1 MSRAF
6 LVPIATYREELTVR
20 SLSVQYGSSPDRSPF
35 VSPSSPDRAVLDAKM
50 FERMITIERK
60 RTERSK
66 EPFLL
71 MLLDAGHRPES
82 DANEAALAAMAEA
95 LLRASRETDIVGW
108 YRDRSAIGVM
118 FTGLQITDKNSI
130 LSTIMNR
137 VKTIF
142 KDELAFNQF
151 TQVSLSF
158 HLFPDDWDQ
167 DNSGRPSNPALYPDL
182 MVPGQRRKSLLV
194 IKRSI
199 DILGSALALLVAS
212 PIFLM
217 IALAIKLTS
226 RGPVFF
232 KQERVGQYGKCFT
245 MLKFRSMYVNNDNR
259 VHQKFVTDLI
269 NNQVDSC
276 PVNAKE
282 AGVFKLRNDKRVTGI
297 GKLLRRTSLDEL
309 PQFLN
314 VLSGEMSLVGPR
326 PALRY
331 ELEAYQ
337 TWHRRRI
344 LEAKPGITGW
354 WQVIGRSR
362 VKFDEMVRM
371 DLRYAMQWS
380 PWLDL
385 KILAMTPLAVIRG
398 SGAH

>member
-1 MSRAF
+1 
-6 LVPIATYREELTVR
+6 
-20 SLSVQYGSSPDRSPF
+20 VQYGLGPESSPF
-35 VSPSSPDRAVLDAKM
+35 EMPSSGVRVVLDEKS
-50 FERMITIERK
+50 FQRMIAIERK
-60 RTERSK
+60 RTERTK

-71 MLLDAGHRPES
+71 MLLDSGKHPES
-82 DANEAALAAMAEA
+82 ETNEAALAAMGTA
-95 LLRASRETDIVGW
+95 LLQASRETDIVGW
-108 YRDRSAIGVM
+108 YKDGSAIGVM
-118 FTGLQITDKNSI
+118 FTGLQISDKNTI
-130 LSTIMNR
+130 LSTILNR

-142 KDELAFNQF
+142 KDELVFNQF

-167 DNSGRPSNPALYPDL
+167 DDAGRPSNPALYPDL
-182 MVPGQRRKSLLV
+182 MIPGQRRKSLLIV
-194 IKRSI
+194 KRVI
-199 DILGSALALLVAS
+199 DIVGSALALLVMA
-212 PIFLM
+212 PVFLL

-232 KQERVGQYGKCFT
+232 RQERVGQYGKCFT
-245 MLKFRSMYVNNDNR
+245 MLKFRSMYVNNDHR
-259 VHQKFVTDLI
+259 VHKQFVTELI
-269 NNQVDSC
+269 NNQVDGC
-276 PVNAKE
+276 LVNLKE
-282 AGVFKLRNDKRVTGI
+282 AGVYKLRNDKRVTRI
-297 GKLLRRTSLDEL
+297 GKLLRRSSLDEL

-344 LEAKPGITGW
+344 LEAKPGITGL

-398 SGAH
+398 TGAH

>member
-1 MSRAF
+1 M
-6 LVPIATYREELTVR
+6 R
-20 SLSVQYGSSPDRSPF
+20 SLRVQYGLGPEGSPF
-35 VSPSSPDRAVLDAKM
+35 ELPSSGARVVLDEKS
-50 FERMITIERK
+50 FQRMISIERK

-71 MLLDAGHRPES
+71 MLLDAGNRPDSE
-82 DANEAALAAMAEA
+82 ANGVALEGMAAALLES
-95 LLRASRETDIVGW
+95 SRETDVVGW
-108 YRDRSAIGVM
+108 YKNGATIGVM
-118 FTGLQITDKNSI
+118 FTGLQISDKHSI
-130 LSTIMNR
+130 LGTIMNR
-137 VKTIF
+137 VKAIF
-142 KDELAFNQF
+142 KDELVFNQF

-158 HLFPDDWDQ
+158 HFFPDDWDHE
-167 DNSGRPSNPALYPDL
+167 NSGRPSNPALYPDL
-182 MVPGQRRKSLLV
+182 MIPGQRRKSLLI
-194 IKRSI
+194 IKRAI
-199 DILGSALALLVAS
+199 DITGSLLALLVGA
-212 PIFLM
+212 PLFVL

-232 KQERVGQYGKCFT
+232 RQQRVGQYGKSFT
-245 MLKFRSMYVNNDNR
+245 MLKFRSMYVNNDHR
-259 VHQKFVTDLI
+259 VHQKFVTELI
-269 NNQVDSC
+269 NNQVDGC
-276 PVNAKE
+276 PVNEKE
-282 AGVFKLRNDKRVTGI
+282 AGVYKLRNDRRITRV

-326 PALRY
+326 PALLY

-344 LEAKPGITGW
+344 LEAKPGITGL

-371 DLRYAMQWS
+371 DLRYAMSWS

-385 KILAMTPLAVIRG
+385 KILMMTPLAVIRG
-398 SGAH
+398 TGAH

>member
-1 MSRAF
+1 MR
-6 LVPIATYREELTVR
+6 V
-20 SLSVQYGSSPDRSPF
+20 
-35 VSPSSPDRAVLDAKM
+35 VLDEKS
-50 FERMITIERK
+50 FQRMIAIERK
-60 RTERSK
+60 RTERTK

-71 MLLDAGHRPES
+71 MLLDSGNHPES
-82 DANEAALAAMAEA
+82 ETNEAALASMGTA
-95 LLRASRETDIVGW
+95 LLQASRETDVVGW
-108 YRDRSAIGVM
+108 YKGGSAIGVM
-118 FTGLQITDKNSI
+118 FTGLQISDKNTI
-130 LSTIMNR
+130 LSTILNR

-142 KDELAFNQF
+142 KDELVFNQF
-151 TQVSLSF
+151 TQVGLSF

-167 DNSGRPSNPALYPDL
+167 DDTGRPSNPALYPDL
-182 MVPGQRRKSLLV
+182 MIPGQRRRSLLV
-194 IKRSI
+194 VKRTI
-199 DILGSALALLVAS
+199 DIVGSALALLVMA
-212 PIFLM
+212 PLFML

-232 KQERVGQYGKCFT
+232 RQERVGQYGKCFT
-245 MLKFRSMYVNNDNR
+245 MLKFRSMYVNNDSR
-259 VHQKFVTDLI
+259 VHKQFVTELI
-269 NNQVDSC
+269 NNQVDGC
-276 PVNAKE
+276 PVNLKE
-282 AGVFKLRNDKRVTGI
+282 AGVYKLRNDKRITRI
-297 GKLLRRTSLDEL
+297 GKMLRRTSLDEL

-344 LEAKPGITGW
+344 LEAKPGITGL

-385 KILAMTPLAVIRG
+385 KILVMTPLAVIRG
-398 SGAH
+398 TGAQ

>member
-1 MSRAF
+1 
-6 LVPIATYREELTVR
+6 VR
-20 SLSVQYGSSPDRSPF
+20 SLRVQYGLGPESSPF
-35 VSPSSPDRAVLDAKM
+35 EMSSSAMRVVLDEKS
-50 FERMITIERK
+50 FQRMIAIERK
-60 RTERSK
+60 RTERTK

-71 MLLDAGHRPES
+71 MLLDSGNHPES
-82 DANEAALAAMAEA
+82 ETNEAALASMGTA
-95 LLRASRETDIVGW
+95 LLQASRETDVVGW
-108 YRDRSAIGVM
+108 YKGGSAIGVM
-118 FTGLQITDKNSI
+118 FTGLQISDKNTI
-130 LSTIMNR
+130 LSTILNR

-142 KDELAFNQF
+142 KDELVFNQF
-151 TQVSLSF
+151 TQVGLSF

-167 DNSGRPSNPALYPDL
+167 DDTGRPSNPALYPDL
-182 MVPGQRRKSLLV
+182 MIPGQRRRSLLV
-194 IKRSI
+194 VKRTI
-199 DILGSALALLVAS
+199 DIVGSALALLVMA
-212 PIFLM
+212 PLFML

-232 KQERVGQYGKCFT
+232 RQERVGQYGKCFT
-245 MLKFRSMYVNNDNR
+245 MLKFRSMYVNNDSR
-259 VHQKFVTDLI
+259 VHKQFVTELI
-269 NNQVDSC
+269 NNQVDGC
-276 PVNAKE
+276 PVNLKE
-282 AGVFKLRNDKRVTGI
+282 AGVYKLRNDKRITRI
-297 GKLLRRTSLDEL
+297 GKMLRRTSLDEL

-344 LEAKPGITGW
+344 LEAKPGITGL

-385 KILAMTPLAVIRG
+385 KILVMTPLAVIRG
-398 SGAH
+398 TGAH

>member
-1 MSRAF
+1 M
-6 LVPIATYREELTVR
+6 R
-20 SLSVQYGSSPDRSPF
+20 SLRVQYESGPASSPF
-35 VSPSSPDRAVLDAKM
+35 EMSSSAVRVVLDEKS
-50 FERMITIERK
+50 FQRMIAIERK
-60 RTERSK
+60 RTERTK

-71 MLLDAGHRPES
+71 MLLDSGNHPES
-82 DANEAALAAMAEA
+82 ETNEAALAAMGTA
-95 LLRASRETDIVGW
+95 LLQASRETDVVGW
-108 YRDRSAIGVM
+108 YKGGSAIGVM
-118 FTGLQITDKNSI
+118 FTGLQISDKNTI
-130 LSTIMNR
+130 LSTILNR

-142 KDELAFNQF
+142 KDELVFNQF
-151 TQVSLSF
+151 TQVGLSF
-158 HLFPDDWDQ
+158 HLFPDDWDH
-167 DNSGRPSNPALYPDL
+167 DDSGRPNNPALYPDL
-182 MVPGQRRKSLLV
+182 MIPGQRRRSLLV
-194 IKRSI
+194 VKRCI
-199 DILGSALALLVAS
+199 DLVGSALALLVMA
-212 PIFLM
+212 PLFLM

-232 KQERVGQYGKCFT
+232 RQERVGQYGKCFT
-245 MLKFRSMYVNNDNR
+245 MLKFRSMYVNNDSR
-259 VHQKFVTDLI
+259 VHKQFVTELI
-269 NNQVDSC
+269 NNQVDGC
-276 PVNAKE
+276 PVNLKE
-282 AGVFKLRNDKRVTGI
+282 AGVYKLRNDKRITRI
-297 GKLLRRTSLDEL
+297 GKLLRRSSLDEL

-344 LEAKPGITGW
+344 LEAKPGITGL

-385 KILAMTPLAVIRG
+385 KILVMTPLAVIRG
-398 SGAH
+398 TGAH

>member
-1 MSRAF
+1 M
-6 LVPIATYREELTVR
+6 R
-20 SLSVQYGSSPDRSPF
+20 SLRVQYGLGPESSPF
-35 VSPSSPDRAVLDAKM
+35 EMSSSAMRVVLDEKS
-50 FERMITIERK
+50 FQRMIAIERK
-60 RTERSK
+60 RTERTK

-71 MLLDAGHRPES
+71 MLLDSGNHPES
-82 DANEAALAAMAEA
+82 ETNEAALASMGTA
-95 LLRASRETDIVGW
+95 LLQASRETDVVGW
-108 YRDRSAIGVM
+108 YKGGSAIGVM
-118 FTGLQITDKNSI
+118 FTGLQISDKNTI
-130 LSTIMNR
+130 LSTILNR

-142 KDELAFNQF
+142 KDELVFNQF
-151 TQVSLSF
+151 TQVGLSF

-167 DNSGRPSNPALYPDL
+167 DDTGRPSNPALYPDL
-182 MVPGQRRKSLLV
+182 MIPGQRRRSLLV
-194 IKRSI
+194 VKRTI
-199 DILGSALALLVAS
+199 DIVGSALALLVMA
-212 PIFLM
+212 PLFML

-232 KQERVGQYGKCFT
+232 RQERVGQYGKCFT
-245 MLKFRSMYVNNDNR
+245 MLKFRSMYVNNDSR
-259 VHQKFVTDLI
+259 VHKQFVTELI
-269 NNQVDSC
+269 NNQVDGC
-276 PVNAKE
+276 PVNLKE
-282 AGVFKLRNDKRVTGI
+282 AGVYKLRNDKRITRI
-297 GKLLRRTSLDEL
+297 GKMLRRTSLDEL

-344 LEAKPGITGW
+344 LEAKPGITGL

-385 KILAMTPLAVIRG
+385 KILVMTPLAVIRG
-398 SGAH
+398 TGAH

>member
-1 MSRAF
+1 M
-6 LVPIATYREELTVR
+6 R
-20 SLSVQYGSSPDRSPF
+20 SLRVQYGLGPEGSPF
-35 VSPSSPDRAVLDAKM
+35 ELPSSGARVVLDEKS
-50 FERMITIERK
+50 FQRMIAIERK

-71 MLLDAGHRPES
+71 MLLDAGSRPDSEAS
-82 DANEAALAAMAEA
+82 RVAMEVMAAALLES
-95 LLRASRETDIVGW
+95 SRETDVVGW
-108 YRDRSAIGVM
+108 YKDAMTIGVM
-118 FTGLQITDKNSI
+118 FTGLQIGDKNAI
-130 LSTIMNR
+130 LSTIMSR

-142 KDELAFNQF
+142 KDELVFNQF
-151 TQVSLSF
+151 TQVSISF
-158 HLFPDDWDQ
+158 HLFPDDWDH

-182 MVPGQRRKSLLV
+182 MIPGQRRKSLLIV
-194 IKRSI
+194 KRAI
-199 DILGSALALLVAS
+199 DITGSLLALLVCA
-212 PIFLM
+212 PLFVL

-232 KQERVGQYGKCFT
+232 RQPRVGQFGKSFT
-245 MLKFRSMYVNNDNR
+245 MLKFRSMHVNNDHR
-259 VHQKFVTDLI
+259 VHQKFVTELI
-269 NNQVDSC
+269 NNQVDGC
-276 PVNAKE
+276 PENKKE
-282 AGVFKLRNDKRVTGI
+282 AGVYKLRNDRRITRV

-326 PALRY
+326 PALLY

-344 LEAKPGITGW
+344 LEAKPGITGL

-371 DLRYAMQWS
+371 DLRYAMSWS

-385 KILAMTPLAVIRG
+385 KILLMTPLAVIRG
-398 SGAH
+398 TGAH

>member
-1 MSRAF
+1 M
-6 LVPIATYREELTVR
+6 R
-20 SLSVQYGSSPDRSPF
+20 SLRVQYGLGPESSPF
-35 VSPSSPDRAVLDAKM
+35 EMPSSGVRVVLDEKS
-50 FERMITIERK
+50 FQRMIAIERK
-60 RTERSK
+60 RTERTK

-71 MLLDAGHRPES
+71 MLLDSGKYPES
-82 DANEAALAAMAEA
+82 ESNEAALAAMATA
-95 LLRASRETDIVGW
+95 LLQASRETDVVGW
-108 YRDRSAIGVM
+108 YKDGSAIGVM
-118 FTGLQITDKNSI
+118 FTGLQISDKNTI

-142 KDELAFNQF
+142 KDELVFNQF

-167 DNSGRPSNPALYPDL
+167 DDTGRPSNPALYPDL
-182 MVPGQRRKSLLV
+182 MIPGQRRKSLLIV
-194 IKRSI
+194 KRAI
-199 DILGSALALLVAS
+199 DILGSALALLVMA
-212 PIFLM
+212 PVFLL
-217 IALAIKLTS
+217 IALAIKFTS

-232 KQERVGQYGKCFT
+232 RQERVGQYGKCFT
-245 MLKFRSMYVNNDNR
+245 MLKFRSMYVNNDHR
-259 VHQKFVTDLI
+259 VHKQFVTELI
-269 NNQVDSC
+269 NNQLDSC
-276 PVNAKE
+276 PVNLKE
-282 AGVFKLRNDKRVTGI
+282 AGVYKLRNDKRVTRI
-297 GKLLRRTSLDEL
+297 GKLLRRSSLDEL

-344 LEAKPGITGW
+344 LEAKPGITGL

-398 SGAH
+398 TGAH